1 MPMVRTPKKTRKNS
15 VYLLVGALGLLA
27 VVGGF
32 LTTYISPVLEGR
44 FTAPLI
50 VHVHGGA
57 AFGWILLF
65 LVQSIAVKFNNFRLH
80 RGLGYFGMLLALGIV
95 LTMIPVGLFQVE
107 KGLLAGDGDT
117 AISGIVGVV
126 TTTVMFAC
134 LVGGGYVYRRKPK
147 IHKRLLL
154 LSTIVLLWPAWFR
167 FRHYLPSVPRPD
179 IWFAVVL
186 ADSLIILAWA
196 ADKAS
201 FGKVHPVLLY
211 GGLFIIGE
219 HIFEVLM
226 FDHPAWRALA
236 GSIYEAFQ

>member
-1 MPMVRTPKKTRKNS
+1 MLMVRAPKKTRKNS
-15 VYLLVGALGLLA
+15 FYLLVGVLGLLA

-32 LTTYISPVLEGR
+32 LTTYIRPVLEGA
-44 FTAPLI
+44 FEAPLI
-50 VHVHGGA
+50 VHVHGAA

-65 LVQSIAVKFNNFRLH
+65 LVQSLAVKFNNFRLH
-80 RGLGYFGMLLALGIV
+80 RRLGYFGIVLALGIV

-117 AISGIVGVV
+117 AISMIVGVV
-126 TTTVMFAC
+126 TTTLMFAV
-134 LVGGGYVYRRKPK
+134 LVAGGFVYRRQPK

-186 ADSLIILAWA
+186 ADSLILLSWV
-196 ADKAS
+196 ADKIS
-201 FGKVHPVLLY
+201 FGKVHPVLLF
-211 GGLFIIGE
+211 GGLFIIAE
-219 HIFEVLM
+219 HLFEVLM
-226 FDHPAWRALA
+226 FDNPAWRTCARA
-236 GSIYEAFQ
+236 IYEAFS